1 MKIFIRLTLLSFL
14 SLVTFIDSRAQTP
27 VTVGQGI
34 DQRAAAEEGCVAAS
48 RLAGLAPEAC
58 AVNGVE
64 RRHLTRDIVEYTF
77 TLKVGAGAHDV
88 IRVHRVMREAR
99 PGLPR
104 QTPHSVFMVHGDIWG
119 FDGAFLGST
128 LSANVP
134 REQSIGVF
142 LAGRGVDVWGV
153 DLRWVQTPAGT
164 ADFGFMK
171 DWNIRTHVNDVAAA
185 VAVARAV
192 RDRTGSG
199 ADRMTLLGWSRGGVL
214 AYAYANA
221 ETQLPAESRQ
231 VGALIPVDVAFKLN
245 PEHEEQ
251 RLAACRRY
259 ATAKLQYDAGVYHS
273 PLGVLSQTLG
283 LLAATEPNAPSVVP
297 GFAGLTNEQA
307 ALLLTTSTH
316 LLSAPNPPV
325 PGYHFNAGEFNLFG
339 LPTGLQYT
347 REAYLYDFMQSAAP
361 YQSFAEQVETE
372 ALWCGDIDTP
382 HDDHLADINV
392 PVFYVGAEGG
402 FGSYG
407 VDTLTRLGST
417 DVSTHLV
424 RLHTAQER
432 AVEFGHADLFLADNA
447 RELVWTPIH
456 NWLVNH

>member
-1 MKIFIRLTLLSFL
+1 MKLFIRLTLLTSL
-14 SLVTFIDSRAQTP
+14 SLVTLTGVRAQTP
-27 VTVGQGI
+27 AAV
-34 DQRAAAEEGCVAAS
+34 DQRAAAAEGCAAAS
-48 RLAGLAPEAC
+48 RLPGFATGAC
-58 AVNGVE
+58 AVSGPE

-77 TLKVGAGAHDV
+77 SLKVGPGEHDV
-88 IRVHRVMREAR
+88 IRLHRVVREAR
-99 PGLPR
+99 PGVPR
-104 QTPHSVFMVHGDIWG
+104 TVPHSVFMVHGDIWG

-142 LAGRGVDVWGV
+142 LAGRDVDVWGV

-171 DWNIRTHVNDVAAA
+171 DWNIRTHVGDLAAA
-185 VAVARAV
+185 IGVARAV
-192 RDRTGSG
+192 RGATGSG
-199 ADRMTLLGWSRGGVL
+199 PNPVTLLGWSRGGVL

-231 VGALIPVDVAFKLN
+231 VSALIPVDVAFKFN
-245 PEHEEQ
+245 PEHEAQ
-251 RLAACRRY
+251 RAAACRRY
-259 ATAKLQYDAGVYHS
+259 ATSKLQYDAGQSHS
-273 PLGVLSQTLG
+273 NLGLLAQTLG
-283 LLAATEPNAPSVVP
+283 FLAATEPNAASAVP

-316 LLSAPNPPV
+316 LLFAPNPPV
-325 PGYHFNAGEFNLFG
+325 PGYHFNAGEFNLLG

-347 REAYLYDFMQSAAP
+347 REAYLYDFLQSAAP
-361 YQSFAEQVETE
+361 FQSFAEQVETE
-372 ALWCGDIDTP
+372 AIWCGDIDTP
-382 HDDHLADINV
+382 HDDHLREISV

-402 FGSYG
+402 FGSFG
-407 VDTLTRLGST
+407 VDTLGRLGSA
-417 DVSTHLV
+417 DKSTHLV

-447 RELVWTPIH
+447 RELVWAPIH
-456 NWLVNH
+456 NWIVNH

>member
-1 MKIFIRLTLLSFL
+1 MKLFIRLTLLTSL
-14 SLVTFIDSRAQTP
+14 SLITLANVRAQTP
-27 VTVGQGI
+27 AAV
-34 DQRAAAEEGCVAAS
+34 DQRAAAAEGCAAAA
-48 RLAGLAPEAC
+48 RLPGFATQAC
-58 AVNGVE
+58 AVGGLG

-77 TLKVGAGAHDV
+77 SLKVGAGEHDV
-88 IRVHRVMREAR
+88 IRLHRVVREAR
-99 PGLPR
+99 PGVPR
-104 QTPHSVFMVHGDIWG
+104 AVPHSVFMVHGDIWG

-153 DLRWVQTPAGT
+153 DLRWVQVPAGT

-171 DWNIRTHVNDVAAA
+171 NWDIRTHVGDLASAIG
-185 VAVARAV
+185 VARAV
-192 RDRTGSG
+192 RGATGSG
-199 ADRMTLLGWSRGGVL
+199 SGPVALLGWSRGGVL

-221 ETQLPAESRQ
+221 ETQLPQESRQ
-231 VGALIPVDVAFKLN
+231 VGALIPVDVAFKFD

-251 RLAACRRY
+251 RAAACRRY
-259 ATAKLQYDAGVYHS
+259 AASKLQYDAGQSHS
-273 PLGVLSQTLG
+273 PLGVLAQTLG
-283 LLAATEPNAPSVVP
+283 LLAATEPNTPSPVP
-297 GFAGLTNEQA
+297 GFVGLTNEQA

-316 LLSAPNPPV
+316 LLFAPNPPV
-325 PGYHFNAGEFNLFG
+325 PGYHFNAGEFNLLG

-347 REAYLYDFMQSAAP
+347 REAYLYDFLQTAAP

-372 ALWCGDIDTP
+372 AVWCGDIDTP
-382 HDDHLADINV
+382 HDDHLGEINV

-407 VDTLTRLGST
+407 VDTLGGLGSA
-417 DVSTHLV
+417 DKSTRLV
-424 RLHTAQER
+424 RLHSAAAR

-447 RELVWTPIH
+447 RELVWAPIH
-456 NWLVNH
+456 NWIISH